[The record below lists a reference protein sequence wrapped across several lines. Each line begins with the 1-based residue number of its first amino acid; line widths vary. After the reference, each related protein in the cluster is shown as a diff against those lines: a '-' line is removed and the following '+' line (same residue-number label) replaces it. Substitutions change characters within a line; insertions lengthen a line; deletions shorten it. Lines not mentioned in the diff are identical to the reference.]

1 MQPTYVPDNE
11 RLPDARVEIIGPPEG
26 MEGSVDQVPAMVD
39 EVELAGCPAYRFSIR
54 FAPSAMDR
62 ELIRQGH
69 PVWVQLVSGIVP
81 FGVKVGSSQANNGY
95 GPHLDQPSP
104 NGSASDG
111 DGDDG
116 YGDSGDIP

>member
-11 RLPDARVEIIGPPEG
+11 RLPNARVEIVGPPEG
-26 MEGSVDQVPAMVD
+26 MEGAVDQVPAMVD
-39 EVELAGCPAYRFSIR
+39 EVELAGQPAYRFSIR

-81 FGVKVGSSQANNGY
+81 FGVKVGSTQANNGY
-95 GPHLDQPSP
+95 GPHLDPP
-104 NGSASDG
+104 PAGPFDEGGDAS
-111 DGDDG
+111 
-116 YGDSGDIP
+116 